1 MCLSGGTYG
10 KAKVWFCADRNH
22 LNWGWRMCAHTGV
35 TSRGWGSC
43 FYTGVPREGVSIRG
57 YHLQSEGLSLHRGT
71 TCTGC
76 LSLYG
81 GYRPP
86 YTEALSL
93 PRGSTYSKGGLY
105 LQTGAPTQ
113 DSRSMCWGA
122 ATPGR
127 GALRPHRGA
136 PWAGGCP

>member
-1 MCLSGGTYG
+1 MPILGLLPGGG
-10 KAKVWFCADRNH
+10 
-22 LNWGWRMCAHTGV
+22 GV
-35 TSRGWGSC
+35 V
-43 FYTGVPREGVSIRG
+43 FILGVPREGVSIRG

-93 PRGSTYSKGGLY
+93 PRGSTY
-105 LQTGAPTQ
+105 
-113 DSRSMCWGA
+113 
-122 ATPGR
+122 
-127 GALRPHRGA
+127 
-136 PWAGGCP
+136 